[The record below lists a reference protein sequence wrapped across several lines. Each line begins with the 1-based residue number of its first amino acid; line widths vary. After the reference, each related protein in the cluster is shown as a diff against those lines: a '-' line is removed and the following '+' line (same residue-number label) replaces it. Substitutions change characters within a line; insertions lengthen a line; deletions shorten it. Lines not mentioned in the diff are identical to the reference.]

1 MKLSTFSRRW
11 LGSAYLVLTAL
22 AAPAA
27 AHAQIPIPGLPQIVF
42 DPKNLIENARQ
53 VAQTARQINNQRM
66 QIQYQ
71 LQALS
76 KLRNPNWR
84 EISGLVNQL
93 DALMQQ
99 GEALAYSAADL
110 DAQFQRTFP
119 GYELPAGWVASQ
131 AQRTQATRALATLRA
146 SLNATRRQMQD
157 LRPGMAR
164 LGQIK
169 RQMGGIQGTQEAIEL
184 QNTLQAYAA
193 EELMMLRQA
202 VAVQT
207 NVVAVAQAQQVQREM
222 QEQVVL
228 DQILRNTLSRPRT
241 RSAGFDGRWR
251 QP

>member
-1 MKLSTFSRRW
+1 MRLSTFSRR
-11 LGSAYLVLTAL
+11 LLYSACVFTTVTG
-22 AAPAA
+22 APAT
-27 AHAQIPIPGLPQIVF
+27 AHAQFSIPGIPQIVL
-42 DPKNLIENARQ
+42 DPRNLVQNARQ
-53 VAQTARQINNQRM
+53 VAQAAQQINNQRM

-76 KLRNPNWR
+76 KLRSPNWR

-93 DALMQQ
+93 DALMQR
-99 GEALAYSAADL
+99 GEALAYSTADL
-110 DAQFQRTFP
+110 DAQFQQTFP
-119 GYELPAGWVASQ
+119 GYRLPTGWVASQ
-131 AQRTQATRALATLRA
+131 VQRVQATRALATLRA

-157 LRPGMAR
+157 LRPGLAR
-164 LGQIK
+164 LDRIK
-169 RQMGGIQGTQEAIEL
+169 RQMGGIQGTQQAIEL
-184 QNTLQAYAA
+184 QSTLQAYTA

-202 VAVQT
+202 MAVQT

-251 QP
+251 RP